1 LKVLSIFRVHQKR
14 AVLLGLLI
22 VAVPSFAPLHA
33 ELNINTDAIKK
44 SVVFLY
50 DVDSNGGFNPAL
62 ELGTGFLVRVNIK
75 GSSKAYMLLVTARHV
90 IDPQWAKCRSSGY
103 SHQYLPNPTLI
114 YARLNKRGYV
124 AGSGVEGTVN
134 IPIPLVKNGERVW
147 QRAADDTIDA
157 AVLLIHSPETVLADA
172 DIGSIPLS
180 NFPTENEVKSI
191 TIGDQLVSAGL
202 VPGMSGKKRNSP
214 FFKFGY
220 VSSIPDEEV
229 EVFCTREPYY
239 VRGWFVAANLVA
251 GNSGSPIFYVPAG
264 GRGLVFGSIVT
275 RPLLLGV
282 QSSSIPP
289 ADLAV
294 MTPIDYVYEI
304 IQSMHLVDADL
315 SRGEPARSE
324 PESTSA
330 VPSRR

>member
-1 LKVLSIFRVHQKR
+1 MFGFLVSTAIFFPR
-14 AVLLGLLI
+14 AQ
-22 VAVPSFAPLHA
+22 A

-50 DVDSNGGFNPAL
+50 DADRNGGFNPAL
-62 ELGTGFLVRVNIK
+62 ELGTGFFVRVAIN
-75 GSSKAYMLLVTARHV
+75 GSSRAYILLVTARHV
-90 IDPQWAKCRSSGY
+90 IDPQWAKCRASGF
-103 SHQYLPNPTLI
+103 SRQYLPNPTLI

-124 AGSGVEGTVN
+124 AGSGADGTVD
-134 IPIPLVKNGERVW
+134 IPIPLVENGQQLW
-147 QRAADDTIDA
+147 KHAADDMADA
-157 AVLLIHSPETVLADA
+157 AVLLIHSPETTLADA

-180 NFPTENEVKSI
+180 NFPTDAEVKSI
-191 TIGDQLVSAGL
+191 TIGDQLISAGL

-229 EVFCTREPYY
+229 EVYCTREPYY

-264 GRGLVFGSIVT
+264 GRGVVFGSVVT

-289 ADLAV
+289 ADLAI
-294 MTPIDYVYEI
+294 MTPIDDVYEI

-315 SRGEPARSE
+315 SRGEPAGGA
-324 PESTSA
+324 PESSVA
-330 VPSRR
+330 GPPRR

>member
-1 LKVLSIFRVHQKR
+1 M
-14 AVLLGLLI
+14 A
-22 VAVPSFAPLHA
+22 
-33 ELNINTDAIKK
+33 
-44 SVVFLY
+44 
-50 DVDSNGGFNPAL
+50 
-62 ELGTGFLVRVNIK
+62 
-75 GSSKAYMLLVTARHV
+75 
-90 IDPQWAKCRSSGY
+90 
-103 SHQYLPNPTLI
+103 
-114 YARLNKRGYV
+114 
-124 AGSGVEGTVN
+124 
-134 IPIPLVKNGERVW
+134 
-147 QRAADDTIDA
+147 DA
-157 AVLLIHSPETVLADA
+157 AVILIHKPETTLADV
-172 DIGSIPLS
+172 DMGSIPLA
-180 NFPTENEVKSI
+180 NFPTEDEVKKI

-229 EVFCTREPYY
+229 EVYCTREPYY

-264 GRGLVFGSIVT
+264 GRGLVFGSVVT

-304 IQSMHLVDADL
+304 IESMHLVDADL
-315 SRGEPARSE
+315 RRGEPD
-324 PESTSA
+324 
-330 VPSRR
+330 PSVSGLPHH